1 MRRRMIL
8 VGVLAMALAAC
19 GGSSG
24 SPSPSASGADSS
36 AASSGSPAASPGT
49 SGAPA
54 ASETTNASPTA
65 APPAGTSTSTAACDG
80 ISLRKSPSSTAARVK
95 TIGSG
100 TLVHVVATVTGTA
113 YTAGACGTSGS
124 DWLKIDKV
132 GSKTTKSLYGMNYV
146 YAAAG
151 FFQ

>member
-1 MRRRMIL
+1 MRGRLIL

-24 SPSPSASGADSS
+24 SPSPSASGAGSSS
-36 AASSGSPAASPGT
+36 AASGSPSSNPG
-49 SGAPA
+49 
-54 ASETTNASPTA
+54 ASPTA
-65 APPAGTSTSTAACDG
+65 SDGANAASPSAAAPAGTSTAVCDG
-80 ISLRKSPSSTAARVK
+80 ISLRKSPSSTAAKVRA
-95 TIGSG
+95 INSG
-100 TLVHVVATVTGTA
+100 TSVHVAATVTGTP

-124 DWLKIDKV
+124 EWLKIDKV
-132 GSKTTKSLYGMNYV
+132 GGKTAKSLYGVTYV